1 MELHANN
8 LSSIVVARL
17 RNESGRLVLLTKPSG
32 GGDVGASTTSG
43 AAAPIRPTP
52 TGLEQ
57 LRLQYT
63 KFIANNFITKTC
75 LTTFTYLTNI
85 HVQDG
90 KTSYESHEQVI
101 KNVATERYV
110 APEGLAAA
118 ADKVL
123 LDFHSTI
130 IEGSEAAFNPQ
141 QQTEIQSTIFAV
153 EVSEGSSDSGD
164 KS

>member
-1 MELHANN
+1 M
-8 LSSIVVARL
+8 
-17 RNESGRLVLLTKPSG
+17 LLTKPNGATAG
-32 GGDVGASTTSG
+32 GADIRASTTS
-43 AAAPIRPTP
+43 AAAPIKPTP
-52 TGLEQ
+52 TAAGLEQ
-57 LRLQYT
+57 LRRQYT

-101 KNVATERYV
+101 RNVATERYV

-118 ADKVL
+118 TDKFL

-130 IEGSEAAFNPQ
+130 IEPSETFNAQ

-153 EVSEGSSDSGD
+153 EVSLLNRELQKDQQFHANLLSPSSEHPT
-164 KS
+164 

>member
-1 MELHANN
+1 M
-8 LSSIVVARL
+8 
-17 RNESGRLVLLTKPSG
+17 RNESGRLVLLTKPHGSTAG
-32 GGDVGASTTSG
+32 NEDIRASTTS

-52 TGLEQ
+52 TGIEQ
-57 LRLQYT
+57 LRRQYT

-118 ADKVL
+118 ADKL
-123 LDFHSTI
+123 YLDFHTTI
-130 IEGSEAAFNPQ
+130 IEPSEAFNPQ

-153 EVSEGSSDSGD
+153 EVGLINLS
-164 KS
+164 